1 MNYLFK
7 YKFFVANLLT
17 SYSPSKY
24 NSNRVLLY
32 HEINKKYQNN
42 IFSVDEYNFELQ
54 MNEILNNNFNI
65 VKLSDNDSG
74 HNNISICFD
83 DGYVNNYEIAAPI
96 LKKLKIPATFFI
108 TTSKINKD
116 KNYMTTNHLLELD
129 DNVFDF
135 GIHGHD
141 HLSFGDLD
149 NNKISYQINKSRE
162 FLENIFKKK
171 INLLSYPNGS
181 VNNRV
186 KKIVKECGISKAYD
200 SSSRTYNP
208 DFKTLDLFQI
218 PRLSIWNI
226 DSLKSFK
233 NKIFGKWDWIS

>member
-96 LKKLKIPATFFI
+96 LKNLKFLQLFYNYI
-108 TTSKINKD
+108 
-116 KNYMTTNHLLELD
+116 KN
-129 DNVFDF
+129 
-135 GIHGHD
+135 
-141 HLSFGDLD
+141 
-149 NNKISYQINKSRE
+149 
-162 FLENIFKKK
+162 
-171 INLLSYPNGS
+171 
-181 VNNRV
+181 
-186 KKIVKECGISKAYD
+186 
-200 SSSRTYNP
+200 
-208 DFKTLDLFQI
+208 
-218 PRLSIWNI
+218 
-226 DSLKSFK
+226 
-233 NKIFGKWDWIS
+233 